1 MEVSLLLMEQIAQ
14 LFIVLLMGY
23 IVVKAKLLKPSDSM
37 PTVIPPFSPQLLLR
51 LVAFVSYLL
60 NV

>member
-23 IVVKAKLLKPSDSM
+23 IVVKAKLLKPSDSK
-37 PTVIPPFSPQLLLR
+37 VLS
-51 LVAFVSYLL
+51 VVFVYLISQNSVYFFCFQICL
-60 NV
+60 